1 MNLATR
7 GDVNVELIANRGPL
21 DAVGGL
27 SRPDTVLNATTTIR
41 SPRESL
47 QKGGVTPR
55 LGAYPSASSR
65 PATRTRC
72 VRVRKT
78 TGSGLREKPLRPTA
92 RASVSGAGL
101 PLSTLLPRSSTTT
114 KRSILPPPAEFFEHG
129 S

>member
-47 QKGGVTPR
+47 QKG
-55 LGAYPSASSR
+55 
-65 PATRTRC
+65 
-72 VRVRKT
+72 
-78 TGSGLREKPLRPTA
+78 E
-92 RASVSGAGL
+92 
-101 PLSTLLPRSSTTT
+101 
-114 KRSILPPPAEFFEHG
+114 
-129 S
+129 